1 MIPGVEGKA
10 SDVSFLVLL
19 TGSKAGERY
28 RIVKDRTVIGRHPG
42 CDIVVDS
49 GAVSR
54 QHAAIVYADGKHW
67 VEDLGSRNG
76 TLVNGHRVAERQQLE
91 TADEISVCDQRFSF
105 TSGETT
111 PSEWVALG
119 GETDASQTVFQSD
132 EDEEALIVSQVDIPR
147 PSADEGLSQHAE
159 AKLRAVLG
167 LNRALGSSL
176 SLEEVLPR
184 LLDGL
189 FQIFADIERGFVLLN
204 DVKTN
209 RLVLRAKKLRTEEEG
224 GGLRLSLSL
233 VNKVAASRRA
243 VLSADATSDSRFRL
257 NESIVDCNIRS
268 VMCVPFIGSAGTV
281 LGVLQVDSR
290 DIRNGFSQE
299 DLEVLAGIAGQAAK
313 AVEQATAH
321 DEKIAQE
328 QFKRDLELAHRVQQG
343 LLPSVPPEVTGY
355 QIFDFYEPAHQV
367 GGDYFSYVPLA
378 DGRVAVVLADVSGK
392 GVSAALVMAALSA
405 DVRYTLAIEPDVA
418 KAVTRLNA
426 SFMRSGWDDRFAT
439 FVVAVLDPASH
450 VVCLVSA
457 GHLPTYLRLAD
468 GTVQAVGLEETGL
481 PLGVDP
487 TYVYEAAEVVL
498 PPGGTLVLYTDGISE
513 AMDHQQVPYG
523 FERMEKVL
531 AEPAETP
538 EAIGRRLLGDVERYA
553 AGQVRSDDMCLV
565 CAGRPVESAPLS

>member
-1 MIPGVEGKA
+1 M
-10 SDVSFLVLL
+10 SFLVLL

-28 RIVKDRTVIGRHPG
+28 RLLQERTVIGRHPG

-54 QHAAIVYADGKHW
+54 QHAAVVFADGRYW
-67 VEDLGSRNG
+67 IEDLGSRNG
-76 TLVNGHRVAERQQLE
+76 TLVNGHQLSERHPLE
-91 TADEISVCDQRFSF
+91 AADEIGICEQRLSFSA
-105 TSGETT
+105 GETT
-111 PSEWVALG
+111 PSEWIALG
-119 GETDASQTVFQSD
+119 GESNVTQGVFESD
-132 EDEEALIVSQVDIPR
+132 DEEALIVSQVDIPR
-147 PSADEGLSQHAE
+147 PSADEGLGQHAE
-159 AKLRAVLG
+159 AKLRAVIG

-176 SLEEVLPR
+176 SLDEVLPR

-189 FQIFADIERGFVLLN
+189 FQIFPDIERGFVLLN
-204 DVKTN
+204 DVKTS
-209 RLVLRAKKLRTEEEG
+209 RLVLRAKKLRTEEES

-268 VMCVPFIGSAGTV
+268 VMCVPFIGSEGNV

-299 DLEVLAGIAGQAAK
+299 DLEVLAGITGQAAK

-343 LLPSVPPEVTGY
+343 LLPSTPPEVDGFEV
-355 QIFDFYEPAHQV
+355 FDFYEPAHQV
-367 GGDYFSYVPLA
+367 GGDYFSYVPISG
-378 DGRVAVVLADVSGK
+378 GRLAVVLADVSGK

-418 KAVTRLNA
+418 TAVTRLNA

-439 FVVAVLDPASH
+439 LVVAVLDPAAE
-450 VVCLVSA
+450 VVSLVSA

-468 GTVQAVGLEETGL
+468 GTVKAVGLEETGL
-481 PLGVDP
+481 PVGVDP
-487 TYVYEAAEVVL
+487 TCIYEACEVSL
-498 PPGGTLVLYTDGISE
+498 PPGATLVFYTDGISE
-513 AMDHQQVPYG
+513 AMDHQHEPYG
-523 FERMEKVL
+523 FGRLEKVL
-531 AEPAETP
+531 AEPADSVEGV
-538 EAIGRRLLGDVERYA
+538 GRRILGDVERHA
-553 AGQVRSDDMCLV
+553 AGQIRSDDMCLV
-565 CAGRPVESAPLS
+565 CVGRPLESAPLS

>member
-1 MIPGVEGKA
+1 M
-10 SDVSFLVLL
+10 SFLVLL
-19 TGSKAGERY
+19 TGAKAGERY
-28 RIVKDRTVIGRHPG
+28 RLVKERTIIGRHPG

-54 QHAAIVYADGKHW
+54 QHAAVVYDEGQHW
-67 VEDLGSRNG
+67 LEDLGSRNG
-76 TLVNGHRVAERQQLE
+76 TFVNGQRLAERHPLE
-91 TADEISVCDQRFSF
+91 AADEISICDQRFTF
-105 TSGETT
+105 TAGETT
-111 PSEWVALG
+111 PSEWVSLG
-119 GETDASQTVFQSD
+119 GETDASQELFQSHD
-132 EDEEALIVSQVDIPR
+132 GEEALIVSQVDIPR
-147 PSADEGLSQHAE
+147 PSADEGLGQHAE
-159 AKLRAVLG
+159 AKLRAVIG

-176 SLEEVLPR
+176 SLDDVLPR

-189 FQIFADIERGFVLLN
+189 FQIFPDIERGFVLLN

-268 VMCVPFIGSAGTV
+268 VMCVPFIGSEGNV

-290 DIRNGFSQE
+290 DIRDGFSQE

-321 DEKIAQE
+321 DQKIAQE

-343 LLPSVPPEVTGY
+343 LLPSVQPEVSGY
-355 QIFDFYEPAHQV
+355 EIFDFYEPAHQV

-378 DGRVAVVLADVSGK
+378 NGRVAVVLADVSGK

-418 KAVTRLNA
+418 KAVTKLNA

-439 FVVAVLDPASH
+439 FVVAVLNAETHAVS
-450 VVCLVSA
+450 LVSA

-468 GTVQAVGLEETGL
+468 GTVEAVGLEETGL

-487 TYVYEAAEVVL
+487 GYVYEAAEVRL
-498 PPGGTLVLYTDGISE
+498 PPGATLVFYTDGISE
-513 AMDHQQVPYG
+513 AMDHEQEPYG
-523 FERMEKVL
+523 FQRLEKVL
-531 AEPAETP
+531 AGPAETP
-538 EAIGRRLLGDVERYA
+538 EAVGRRVLTDVERHA

-565 CAGRPVESAPLS
+565 CVGRPSESAPLP